1 MNPLRSIRLTPNT
14 ADFLDDRRFDNGDL
28 YYDATQKTL
37 VLYDGIT
44 KGGIPLLRADLTNA
58 KSGLGVSVAASP
70 PQNSR
75 SGSLWFD
82 TNTGVLYVY
91 VNDGDS
97 NQWVQPAMPQFGQS
111 GGGGGGGGGATTI
124 TQLTDVSVVS
134 PSVGQVLKWNGAFW
148 TNSADLQGTQTGT
161 DTSLSPKI
169 NMVVTIVGPQSP
181 DTGNKYR
188 INGEYKPSL
197 VLQRGYTY
205 VFDQSDDTNV
215 YFPNP
220 NGTTP
225 NPHNLN
231 FSADNL
237 NGERDG
243 GTTFTTNVVYKLDN
257 TVVTRQVYNS
267 AAFNSATSR
276 TVEITIA
283 NNFPTTLYYW
293 CYNHRNMGNNIHFS
307 NPKLIGLADVA
318 ISGVSTGEVLK
329 YDGTQWVNAP
339 DLSGSSASDSFRTI
353 AIAGQANVVAD
364 SPTDTLTLVA
374 GSNITLTSNSASD
387 SITIAATAP
396 TPTTY
401 TFNTQTASGGVKVR
415 LAGSDNTTQDVLF
428 EEGANVSLTRVDA
441 NTISISAS
449 LSGAG
454 VATSFSTIAVSGQ
467 PNVIADSSAD
477 TLTLIAG
484 TNISLTTDATNDTIT
499 INNTQTVQQQNTFA
513 NIVVQAQPTV
523 TADIPADSLTLV
535 GAGGITITTNA
546 TTDTITFTGTTVP
559 TVLDDLTDVQ
569 ISVTP
574 TDGQVLKYNS
584 ALARWVPGTD
594 NAGAGG
600 AASNSFET
608 IAVAGQT
615 DVVADSTTDTL
626 TLVGAGGLT
635 ITTNATTD
643 TITFTSPTVPS
654 TLDDLTDVTIGGV
667 GNDLSLGQVLSYDGS
682 SWKNYPTYTLDRM
695 VLSASTALDVVNN
708 SLLSY
713 RFTNYTGNSDN
724 PTLYFKAGE
733 TIAFNLNTLQG
744 THPFAILDQ
753 AGANFNTG
761 LVHVTREGVVSTGSS
776 AQGKISGTLYWQ
788 IPRDTV
794 GKYQYIC
801 TLHPA
806 MVGNIVVEADNT
818 NAILSNTSVTGSF
831 SMNCALYDTFNITV
845 TGTTTLSPTNVP
857 AGRYEM
863 HVYVTYNGGTIGT
876 YPATTKWPSG
886 AAPTQTGTTN
896 KTDIFYFVT
905 LDGGTNWF
913 ATVIGQ
919 NY

>member
-1 MNPLRSIRLTPNT
+1 MTPLRSIRLVPNDS
-14 ADFLDDRRFDNGDL
+14 DFLDSRFNNGDL
-28 YYDATQKTL
+28 YYDAEQKTL
-37 VLYDGIT
+37 VLFDGLV

-58 KSGLGVSVAASP
+58 KSGLGVAVAQNP

-75 SGSLWFD
+75 SGSLWFN

-91 VNDGDS
+91 VDDGDS
-97 NQWVQPAMPQFGQS
+97 NQWVQPAMPQFGQA
-111 GGGGGGGGGATTI
+111 GGGGGSSGATAL
-124 TQLTDVSVVS
+124 TQLTDVSVVGS

-148 TNSADLQGTQTGT
+148 TNSADLQGTSGGA
-161 DTSLSPKI
+161 DTTLTPKVTY
-169 NMVVTIVGPQSP
+169 VVTIVSPQAP
-181 DTGNKYR
+181 DIGNKYR

-197 VLQRGYTY
+197 ILQRGYTY

-215 YFPNP
+215 YFPNA

-231 FSADNL
+231 FSADQL

-243 GTTFTTNVVYKLDN
+243 GTAFTTNVVYKLDN
-257 TVVTRQVYNS
+257 VVVTRAVYNGT
-267 AAFNSATSR
+267 AFNGATNRS
-276 TVEITIA
+276 VEITIG
-283 NNFPTTLYYW
+283 NNFPTTMYYW
-293 CYNHRNMGNNIHFS
+293 CYNHRNMGSNIHFV
-307 NPKLIGLADVA
+307 NPRLISLSDVA
-318 ISGVSTGEVLK
+318 VSGPTNGEVLK

-353 AIAGQANVVAD
+353 SIAGQANVVAD

-374 GSNITLTSNSASD
+374 GSNITLTSNSTAD
-387 SITIAATAP
+387 TITIAATVPAQ
-396 TPTTY
+396 TTY
-401 TFNTQTASGGVKVR
+401 TFNTQPAAGGVNLR
-415 LAGSDNTTQDVLF
+415 LAGSDNTTQNVLF

-477 TLTLIAG
+477 TLTLVAG
-484 TNISLTTDATNDTIT
+484 TNISLVTDGATDTIT
-499 INNTQTVQQQNTFA
+499 INNTQTVTQQNTFA
-513 NIVVQAQPTV
+513 NIIVQAQPTV
-523 TADIPADSLTLV
+523 TADIPADNLTFV

-546 TTDTITFTGTTVP
+546 TTDTITFTGP
-559 TVLDDLTDVQ
+559 TIPIIPATLDDLTDVQ

-574 TDGQVLKYNS
+574 SDGQVLKYNG
-584 ALARWVPGTD
+584 ALAQWVPGTD

-615 DVVADSTTDTL
+615 SVVADATTDTL
-626 TLVGAGGLT
+626 TLVGAGGIT

-643 TITFTSPTVPS
+643 TITLTGTPGAS
-654 TLDDLTDVTIGGV
+654 TLNDLTDVEIGGV
-667 GNDLSLGQVLSYDGS
+667 GNNLSLGQILSYDGV
-682 SWKNYPTYTLDRM
+682 SWKNYPTYTLDRI
-695 VLSASTALDVVNN
+695 VLSAIASYDVVNN

-713 RFTNYTGNSDN
+713 RFTNFTGTTDN
-724 PTLYFKAGE
+724 PTLYFKAGD

-753 AGANFNTG
+753 AGANYNTG
-761 LVHVTREGVVSTGSS
+761 LVHISRDGIVSTGSS
-776 AQGKISGTLYWQ
+776 AQAKISGTLYWQ

-794 GKYQYIC
+794 GRYQYIC

-806 MVGNIVVEADNT
+806 MVGNIFIEPANEIDTSGSLTIDCRTARAFYINT
-818 NAILSNTSVTGSF
+818 SNTPT
-831 SMNCALYDTFNITV
+831 TV
-845 TGTTTLSPTNVP
+845 TITNVIPGVETKLYISTTLSGVPTSIVF
-857 AGRYEM
+857 
-863 HVYVTYNGGTIGT
+863 
-876 YPATTKWPSG
+876 
-886 AAPTQTGTTN
+886 Q
-896 KTDIFYFVT
+896 
-905 LDGGTNWF
+905 GGTN
-913 ATVIGQ
+913 ATQVPTTTQTLQIPAQTTRHFSIMGTGGVG
-919 NY
+919 NNSFVVG

>member
-1 MNPLRSIRLTPNT
+1 MTPLRSIRLVPNDS
-14 ADFLDDRRFDNGDL
+14 DFLDSRFNNGDL
-28 YYDATQKTL
+28 YYDAEQKTL
-37 VLYDGIT
+37 VLFDGLV

-58 KSGLGVSVAASP
+58 KSGLGVAVAQNP

-75 SGSLWFD
+75 SGSLWFN

-91 VNDGDS
+91 VDDGDS
-97 NQWVQPAMPQFGQS
+97 NQWVQPAMPQFGQA
-111 GGGGGGGGGATTI
+111 GGGGGGGGGASAL
-124 TQLTDVSVVS
+124 TQLTDVSVVGS

-148 TNSADLQGTQTGT
+148 TNSADLQGTSSGAETT
-161 DTSLSPKI
+161 LTPKLTY
-169 NMVVTIVGPQSP
+169 VVTIVTPQAP
-181 DTGNKYR
+181 DIGNKYR

-197 VLQRGYTY
+197 ILQRGYTY

-215 YFPNP
+215 YFPNA

-231 FSADNL
+231 FSADQL

-243 GTTFTTNVVYKLDN
+243 GTAFTTNVVYKLDN
-257 TVVTRQVYNS
+257 VVVTRAVYNGT
-267 AAFNSATSR
+267 AFNGATNRS
-276 TVEITIA
+276 VEITIG
-283 NNFPTTLYYW
+283 NNFPTTMYYW
-293 CYNHRNMGNNIHFS
+293 CYNHRNMGSNIHFV
-307 NPKLIGLADVA
+307 NPRLISLSDVA
-318 ISGVSTGEVLK
+318 VSGPTNGEVLK

-353 AIAGQANVVAD
+353 SIAGQANVVAD

-374 GSNITLTSNSASD
+374 GSNITLTSNSTAD
-387 SITIAATAP
+387 TITIAATAP

-401 TFNTQTASGGVKVR
+401 TFNTQTSAGGVKVR

-477 TLTLIAG
+477 TLTLVAG
-484 TNISLTTDATNDTIT
+484 TNISLVTDGATDTIT
-499 INNTQTVQQQNTFA
+499 INNTQTVTQQNTFA
-513 NIVVQAQPTV
+513 NIIVQAQPTV
-523 TADIPADSLTLV
+523 TADIPADNLTFV

-546 TTDTITFTGTTVP
+546 TTDTITFTGPTVP
-559 TVLDDLTDVQ
+559 ATLDDLTDVQ
-569 ISVTP
+569 ISSTP
-574 TDGQVLKYNS
+574 SDGQVLKYNA
-584 ALARWVPGTD
+584 ALAQWVPGTD

-615 DVVADSTTDTL
+615 SVVADATTDTL
-626 TLVGAGGLT
+626 TLVGAGGIT

-643 TITFTSPTVPS
+643 TITLTGTPGAS
-654 TLDDLTDVTIGGV
+654 TLDDLTDVAIGGV
-667 GNDLSLGQVLSYDGS
+667 GNNLSLGQILYYDGV
-682 SWKNYPTYTLDRM
+682 SWKNYPTFTLDRI
-695 VLSASTALDVVNN
+695 VLSASTSLDVVNN

-713 RFTNYTGNSDN
+713 TFTNFTGTTDN
-724 PTLYFKAGE
+724 PTLYFKAGQ
-733 TIAFNLNTLQG
+733 TVAFNLNTLQG

-753 AGANFNTG
+753 AGANYNTG
-761 LVHVTREGVVSTGSS
+761 LVHISRDGIVSTGSS
-776 AQGKISGTLYWQ
+776 AQAKISGTLYWQ

-794 GKYQYIC
+794 GRYQYIC

-806 MVGNIVVEADNT
+806 MVGNIFIEPANEID
-818 NAILSNTSVTGSF
+818 TSGSLTIDCRTAKTFYYAVTGP
-831 SMNCALYDTFNITV
+831 ATITV
-845 TGTTTLSPTNVP
+845 TNVIP
-857 AGRYEM
+857 GVETPIY
-863 HVYVTYNGGTIGT
+863 VYNNTGGI
-876 YPATTKWPSG
+876 A
-886 AAPTQTGTTN
+886 N
-896 KTDIFYFVT
+896 VT
-905 LDGGTNWF
+905 LQGGTN
-913 ATVIGQ
+913 AVIVGSQNVFSITAGIIKRLTILGIGGAGNNSFVVGQ
-919 NY
+919 

>member
-1 MNPLRSIRLTPNT
+1 MNPLRSIRLAPNS
-14 ADFLDDRRFDNGDL
+14 ADFLDQRRFDNGDL

-37 VLYDGIT
+37 VLYDGVT
-44 KGGIPLLRADLTNA
+44 KGGIPLLRADLSNA
-58 KSGLGVSVAASP
+58 QSGLGVAVATTP
-70 PQNSR
+70 PADSR

-91 VNDGDS
+91 VDDGDG

-111 GGGGGGGGGATTI
+111 GGGAGGGGGATTI
-124 TQLTDVSVVS
+124 TQLTDVSVIN

-148 TNSADLQGTQTGT
+148 ANSADLQGTASTT
-161 DTSLSPKI
+161 DTSLTPK
-169 NMVVTIVGPQSP
+169 VTLTVTIVGPQSP

-188 INGEYKPSL
+188 INGEYRPTL

-215 YFPNP
+215 YWPNP
-220 NGTTP
+220 NGGTP

-231 FSADNL
+231 FSADNP

-243 GTTFTTNVVYKLDN
+243 GTTFLTNVVYKLDN
-257 TVVTRQVYNS
+257 VVVTRQVYNS
-267 AAFNSATSR
+267 SSFNGATSR
-276 TVEITIA
+276 TVEITVG

-293 CYNHRNMGNNIHFS
+293 CYNHLNMGRDITFA
-307 NPKLIGLADVA
+307 NPKLIGLSDVA

-364 SPTDTLTLVA
+364 SPTDTLNLVA
-374 GSNITLTSNSASD
+374 GSNITLTTNSTTD
-387 SITIAATAP
+387 TITIAAIAP

-401 TFNTQTASGGVKVR
+401 TFNTQTSPGGVKVR

-454 VATSFSTIAVSGQ
+454 VATSFSTIAISGQ
-467 PNVIADSSAD
+467 PNVIAESSAD
-477 TLTLIAG
+477 TLTLVAG
-484 TNISLTTDATNDTIT
+484 TNISLIADGTTDTIT
-499 INNTQTVQQQNTFA
+499 INNTQTVTQQNTFA
-513 NIVVQAQPTV
+513 NIVVQAQPTI
-523 TADIPADSLTLV
+523 TADIPADNLTLV
-535 GAGGITITTNA
+535 GAGGIAITTNA
-546 TTDTITFTGTTVP
+546 TTDTITFTGPTVP
-559 TVLDDLTDVQ
+559 AALDDLTDVQ

-574 TDGQVLKYNS
+574 TDGQVLKYSS
-584 ALARWVPGTD
+584 ALAAWVPGTD

-608 IAVAGQT
+608 ISVAGQSN
-615 DVVADSTTDTL
+615 VVADGTTDTL

-654 TLDDLTDVTIGGV
+654 TINDLTDVTIGGV
-667 GNDLSLGQVLSYDGS
+667 GNNLSLGQVLYYDGVD
-682 SWKNYPTYTLDRM
+682 WKNYPTFTMDRL

-713 RFTNYTGNSDN
+713 RFTNFTGNSDN
-724 PTLYFKAGE
+724 PTLYFKAGQ

-753 AGANFNTG
+753 AGANYDTG
-761 LVHVTREGVVSTGSS
+761 LVHISRDGIVSTGAS

-794 GKYQYIC
+794 GRYQYIC
-801 TLHPA
+801 TLHAA
-806 MVGNIVVEADNT
+806 MVGNIYIEPANEID
-818 NAILSNTSVTGSF
+818 TS
-831 SMNCALYDTFNITV
+831 
-845 TGTTTLSPTNVP
+845 GTTTIDCRTARAFYFSLSGATTLTITNVIP
-857 AGRYEM
+857 GVETKLYVAAAGA
-863 HVYVTYNGGTIGT
+863 GG
-876 YPATTKWPSG
+876 
-886 AAPTQTGTTN
+886 GTTN
-896 KTDIFYFVT
+896 FTIQ
-905 LDGGTNWF
+905 GGTN
-913 ATVIGQ
+913 ATMTPSTSQTFTISNQFTKHYSIMGIGG
-919 NY
+919 NGFVVGY